1 MILRL
6 FLASVVLFSQSTL
19 ADETA
24 VINKVTNASVLI
36 KTQLLHG
43 FTEDGEASGRW
54 TGSGFLIDKSK
65 GWILTNAHVA
75 MSGPAKLRV
84 QFVDETVKHKAERI
98 FVDSRHDIALISVD
112 PDIIPVPATELVMDC
127 DYKLKRG
134 ERVVSVGHPK
144 GHEFTV
150 TLGVL
155 SGVKKFDAD
164 TDLYS
169 TDVIVESG
177 SSGSPVVATESGYV
191 LGVSTAKYDD
201 SDVGLLTPARDACRI
216 SKLIEIGVDPS
227 RPRLG
232 FQFLIRSKELS
243 SVIGQV
249 FDPESE
255 FRVGDNIIGIEG
267 DPWDPE
273 VDGDLEDN
281 LRIHQTPSVM
291 LDVIRSGSPIR
302 VPLNNVKTGSL
313 HEREWVHFSGLT
325 FTEAKHQDSGYRN
338 NGSRKKIIR
347 VQSVDDSH
355 DDVTEL
361 AFNDYASVLSV
372 DSHEFE
378 SIEEFY
384 FYLYNNRQGREVV
397 LIARDYDLTNEWIG
411 YPFEHTIKVEDL
423 ESNIEIPCTTDPN
436 KVL

>member
-6 FLASVVLFSQSTL
+6 FLASVVLLNQSAL
-19 ADETA
+19 ADETM

-155 SGVKKFDAD
+155 SGVKKFDSD

-255 FRVGDNIIGIEG
+255 FRVGDKVIGIEG

-302 VPLNNVKTGSL
+302 VPLKNVKTGSL

-361 AFNDYASVLSV
+361 AFNDYATVLSV

-423 ESNIEIPCTTDPN
+423 ESNIEIPTIDPN

>member
-1 MILRL
+1 VIFRL
-6 FLASVVLFSQSTL
+6 VLAFTVVCCHAAL
-19 ADETA
+19 ADERE

-43 FTEDGEASGRW
+43 FTEDEAASGRW
-54 TGSGFLIDKSK
+54 TGSGFLIDKQK

-75 MSGPAKLRV
+75 MSGPARLRV
-84 QFVDETVKHKAERI
+84 QFVDESVKHSAERI

-112 PDIIPVPATELVMDC
+112 PDIVPEDAAELSLDC
-127 DYKLKRG
+127 AYELKRG
-134 ERVVSVGHPK
+134 ERVVSVGHPR

-155 SGVKKFDAD
+155 SGIKKFDAD

-177 SSGSPVVATESGYV
+177 SSGSPVVSVESGHV

-201 SDVGLLTPARDACRI
+201 SDVGLLTPARDACRV
-216 SKLIEIGVDPS
+216 SKLLEVGVDPS

-232 FQFLIRSKELS
+232 FQFLIRDNELS
-243 SVIGQV
+243 PVVGQI
-249 FDPESE
+249 FDETSE
-255 FRVGDNIIGIEG
+255 LRVGDEVIGIEG
-267 DPWDPE
+267 ELWNPDT
-273 VDGDLEDN
+273 DGDLEDN
-281 LRIHQTPSVM
+281 LRVFQAPVIT
-291 LDVIRSGSPIR
+291 LDVIRSGSPIQ
-302 VPLNNVKTGSL
+302 VPLNNLKTGSL
-313 HEREWVHFSGLT
+313 HERKWVHFSGLT

-338 NGSRKKIIR
+338 NGTRKKIIR

-361 AFNDYASVLSV
+361 AFDDYGALLSV
-372 DSHEFE
+372 NSFEFD
-378 SIEEFY
+378 SIEEF
-384 FYLYNNRQGREVV
+384 FAYLYNNTQGEDIALVV
-397 LIARDYDLTNEWIG
+397 RDYDLTNEWVG
-411 YPFEHTIKVEDL
+411 YPFEHTVKVEDL
-423 ESNIEIPCTTDPN
+423 KSNIEIPTTDPE

>member
-1 MILRL
+1 M
-6 FLASVVLFSQSTL
+6 
-19 ADETA
+19 
-24 VINKVTNASVLI
+24 
-36 KTQLLHG
+36 
-43 FTEDGEASGRW
+43 
-54 TGSGFLIDKSK
+54 
-65 GWILTNAHVA
+65 
-75 MSGPAKLRV
+75 
-84 QFVDETVKHKAERI
+84 
-98 FVDSRHDIALISVD
+98 
-112 PDIIPVPATELVMDC
+112 
-127 DYKLKRG
+127 
-134 ERVVSVGHPK
+134 
-144 GHEFTV
+144 
-150 TLGVL
+150 
-155 SGVKKFDAD
+155 
-164 TDLYS
+164 
-169 TDVIVESG
+169 
-177 SSGSPVVATESGYV
+177 
-191 LGVSTAKYDD
+191 STAKYDD

-216 SKLIEIGVDPS
+216 SKLIQIGVDPS

-249 FDPESE
+249 FDSESE

-302 VPLNNVKTGSL
+302 VPLKNVKTGSL

-372 DSHEFE
+372 DGHEFE

-384 FYLYNNRQGREVV
+384 FYLYNKGRDV
-397 LIARDYDLTNEWIG
+397 RW
-411 YPFEHTIKVEDL
+411 F
-423 ESNIEIPCTTDPN
+423 
-436 KVL
+436 

>member
-1 MILRL
+1 MIVRILITIMIV
-6 FLASVVLFSQSTL
+6 FGQSVQANESN
-19 ADETA
+19 
-24 VINKVTNASVLI
+24 VINKVTNASVVI

-43 FTEDGEASGRW
+43 FTEDEAASGRW
-54 TGSGFLIDKSK
+54 TGSGFLINKEK

-112 PDIIPVPATELVMDC
+112 PNIIPSEATELTLDC
-127 DYKLKRG
+127 DYELKRG
-134 ERVVSVGHPK
+134 EQVVSVGHPR

-155 SGVKKFDAD
+155 SGIKKFDAD

-177 SSGSPVVATESGYV
+177 SSGSPVVSTDSGHV

-201 SDVGLLTPARDACRI
+201 SDVGLLTPSRDACRV
-216 SKLIEIGVDPS
+216 SKLIEVGLDPS

-232 FQFLIRSKELS
+232 FQFLIRNKELS
-243 SVIGQV
+243 PVIGQV
-249 FDPESE
+249 FDETSE
-255 FRVGDNIIGIEG
+255 FQMGDEVIGIEG
-267 DPWDPE
+267 NLWSPD

-281 LRIHQTPSVM
+281 LRIYEAPIIM
-291 LDVIRSGSPIR
+291 LDVIRSGSPIQ
-302 VPLNNVKTGSL
+302 VPLNNTKTGSL
-313 HEREWVHFSGLT
+313 HDRKWVHFSGLT

-338 NGSRKKIIR
+338 NGSSKPIIR
-347 VQSVDDSH
+347 VQSVDDTH
-355 DDVTEL
+355 DDVTDL
-361 AFNDYASVLSV
+361 AFDDYGAVISVNTFA
-372 DSHEFE
+372 FE
-378 SIEEFY
+378 SIEEFF
-384 FYLYNNRQGREVV
+384 FYLHNNMRDKEVALV
-397 LIARDYDLTNEWIG
+397 VRDYDLTNEWVG
-411 YPFEHTIKVEDL
+411 YPFEHTIKIEDL
-423 ESNIEIPCTTDPN
+423 ESNIEIPATDPN

>member
-6 FLASVVLFSQSTL
+6 FLASVVLLSQSAL
-19 ADETA
+19 ADETM

-255 FRVGDNIIGIEG
+255 FRVGDKVIGIEG

-302 VPLNNVKTGSL
+302 VPLKNVKTGSL

-338 NGSRKKIIR
+338 NGSRKNYSG
-347 VQSVDDSH
+347 SV
-355 DDVTEL
+355 
-361 AFNDYASVLSV
+361 
-372 DSHEFE
+372 
-378 SIEEFY
+378 
-384 FYLYNNRQGREVV
+384 
-397 LIARDYDLTNEWIG
+397 
-411 YPFEHTIKVEDL
+411 
-423 ESNIEIPCTTDPN
+423 C
-436 KVL
+436 